1 MAVSINS
8 SIAFRSRLAF
18 KDFAALS
25 AKCQKAKF
33 HSSIAKM
40 DNSPLQENSSV
51 SNSPLEGIRVLDL
64 TRILAGPYCT
74 MILGDLGAEIIKV
87 EHPGKSK
94 TDEYFTFC
102 I

>member
-1 MAVSINS
+1 
-8 SIAFRSRLAF
+8 
-18 KDFAALS
+18 
-25 AKCQKAKF
+25 
-33 HSSIAKM
+33 M

-94 TDEYFTFC
+94 TDEYFAFC
-102 I
+102 IFH